1 MSALLELQHAVYRS
15 LVERDDDEAAAL
27 IRSDGLAAAE
37 RLSIYRNTLFGTLTN
52 ALRLSYPAVHRLVGA
67 DFFEVAAHRFISSQ
81 LPRGACLDHYGAG
94 FADLLAQF
102 PAASSVPY
110 LPDVARLEWS
120 ISRALHAPD
129 APPLDVPALAAVGV
143 SSQELVSFAPHPS
156 LGLIRASYPVDTI
169 WRAVLEQDDETLGAI
184 DLDDAPLWLLIQRL
198 PTGIDV
204 QRMSE
209 AAWRFTSALCAG
221 RPLGEA
227 VDLACG
233 GDVATVLAG
242 HLAAGRFIAFHLTE
256 PAKVTQPKESFHE

>member
-15 LVERDDDEAAAL
+15 LVERDDEEAAAL
-27 IRSDGLAAAE
+27 IRPDGLAAAD
-37 RLSIYRNTLFGTLTN
+37 RLSIYRSTLFGALTN

-67 DFFEVAAHRFISSQ
+67 DFFEAAAHRFIAAQ
-81 LPRGACLDHYGAG
+81 PPRDAYLDHYGAG
-94 FADLLAQF
+94 FPDFLARF
-102 PAASSVPY
+102 PAAWSVPY

-120 ISRALHAPD
+120 VSRALHAPD
-129 APPLDVPALAAVGV
+129 AAPLDMPALAAVGG
-143 SSQELVSFAPHPS
+143 SSQELVSFVPHPS

-184 DLDDAPLWLLIQRL
+184 DLDDAQLWLLIQRL

-221 RPLGEA
+221 QPLGEA

-233 GDVATVLAG
+233 SDVATLLAE

-256 PAKVTQPKESFHE
+256 PAKATQPKESFHA